1 MTPIPSAPHPLAP
14 WAKAKLFS
22 SLLPA
27 QVERLGRIA
36 SVRTLEPEAMLFLEN
51 DPCTG
56 FFVLV
61 EGAIQLTRSSDTP
74 GAHPTLAVVTPVNSF
89 AEAAL
94 FGGEA
99 FPATA
104 TAVKPSKVFHFP
116 KTAFLAAMREDP
128 DLALAIIH
136 AQSVWLRRLIH
147 KVEQLTSAD
156 SGDRLGTWIHENIPV
171 GGSFVLPVTKK
182 TLAAQ
187 LGMTPET
194 LSRGLRTLQDQG
206 LLEVR
211 GTTLFRKKM
220 P

>member
-1 MTPIPSAPHPLAP
+1 
-14 WAKAKLFS
+14 
-22 SLLPA
+22 
-27 QVERLGRIA
+27 
-36 SVRTLEPEAMLFLEN
+36 MLFMEN

-61 EGAIQLTRSSDTP
+61 EGAIQLTRSSETP

-116 KTAFLAAMREDP
+116 KAAFLSAMREDP

-156 SGDRLGTWIHENIPV
+156 SSDRLGSWIQENVPP

-211 GTTLFRKKM
+211 GTTLSRKKM